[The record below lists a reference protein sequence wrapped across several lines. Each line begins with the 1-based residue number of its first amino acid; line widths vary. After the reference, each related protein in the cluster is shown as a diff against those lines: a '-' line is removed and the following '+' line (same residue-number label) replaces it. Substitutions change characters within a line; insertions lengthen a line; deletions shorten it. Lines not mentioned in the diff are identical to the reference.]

1 MSYLDRQHLITW
13 TSPTGKSF
21 ELNNINSIEYSLKH
35 HGNLTTIVSKNK
47 DDDSLSFLK
56 GNKNNDNDL
65 SKGDIFENLGISR
78 RIIPLQIIFSGDNH
92 DKESEEFESA
102 FKELGQSRLQLPYNS
117 RPIRVNAQT
126 LTKKHDLVKDIASTI
141 IDVEFIE
148 TKQNIPLKTS
158 NNNLKNTL
166 KQNIEEEILE
176 LDNNYNNFIERTPAE
191 KLQNIFD
198 KFNKVLT
205 AVSNSINNIANG
217 NIDAILRDIQANLL
231 NGSNITIFQETS
243 KMIDLGFSAISSAP
257 YIKTLLKNTIN
268 DITGNE
274 LKESNN
280 LNNNNDETILYT
292 NIINQ
297 NDLTTNDFFISNI
310 FLSACNNILDLADTI
325 QTRKEAM
332 QIAVSIQDLY
342 TSYKRYYDIKYN
354 LLNLNLKDIK
364 ASNTNINININ
375 YIIQTTLGILIEVSF
390 NLKTEFNIILNED
403 SNLIDIAYKYY
414 KEEFAGNPEETIN
427 KIIKTNN
434 INDEEFILVPRGRNI
449 TIYL

>member
-1 MSYLDRQHLITW
+1 MSYLDRQHPITW
-13 TSPTGKSF
+13 TSPTEKSF

-35 HGNLTTIVSKNK
+35 YGNLTTIVSKNK
-47 DDDSLSFLK
+47 DDDSLAFLK
-56 GNKNNDNDL
+56 DNKNNDNDL
-65 SKGDIFENLGISR
+65 SKGDIFEDLGISG

-92 DKESEEFESA
+92 DKESEEFENA

-126 LTKKHDLVKDIASTI
+126 LTKKQDLIKDIASTI

-231 NGSNITIFQETS
+231 NGGDITIFQETS

-257 YIKTLLKNTIN
+257 YIK
-268 DITGNE
+268 
-274 LKESNN
+274 
-280 LNNNNDETILYT
+280 LY
-292 NIINQ
+292 
-297 NDLTTNDFFISNI
+297 
-310 FLSACNNILDLADTI
+310 
-325 QTRKEAM
+325 
-332 QIAVSIQDLY
+332 
-342 TSYKRYYDIKYN
+342 
-354 LLNLNLKDIK
+354 
-364 ASNTNINININ
+364 
-375 YIIQTTLGILIEVSF
+375 
-390 NLKTEFNIILNED
+390 
-403 SNLIDIAYKYY
+403 
-414 KEEFAGNPEETIN
+414 
-427 KIIKTNN
+427 
-434 INDEEFILVPRGRNI
+434 
-449 TIYL
+449 

>member
-1 MSYLDRQHLITW
+1 MNYLDRQHSITW

-21 ELNNINSIEYSLKH
+21 ELNNINSIEYSFKH

-56 GNKNNDNDL
+56 DNKNNDNDL
-65 SKGDIFENLGISR
+65 SRGDIFEDLGISGR
-78 RIIPLQIIFSGDNH
+78 TIPLQIIFSGDNH
-92 DKESEEFESA
+92 DKELEEFENA
-102 FKELGQSRLQLPYNS
+102 FKELGQGRLQLPYNS

-126 LTKKHDLVKDIASTI
+126 LTKKQDLVKDIASTI

-158 NNNLKNTL
+158 NNNLKNSL
-166 KQNIEEEILE
+166 KQNIEEEIFE
-176 LDNNYNNFIERTPAE
+176 LDNNYNSFIERTPAE

-231 NGSNITIFQETS
+231 NGSGITLFQETS
-243 KMIDLGFSAISSAP
+243 KMIDIGFSAISSAP
-257 YIKTLLKNTIN
+257 YIKTLLENTVN

-274 LKESNN
+274 LSEEGQSI
-280 LNNNNDETILYT
+280 LNT
-292 NIINQ
+292 NVINQ
-297 NDLTTNDFFISNI
+297 DDLTTNDFFISNI
-310 FLSACNNILDLADTI
+310 FLSACSNILDLADTI
-325 QTRKEAM
+325 QTRKEAT
-332 QIAVSIQDLY
+332 QIAISIQDLY